1 MCRRHLQWFTE
12 ELAGIVER
20 RREEIKLIP
29 QVLDVTS
36 LMKKMHL
43 EPQEDETSAVDVYRL
58 LVESYNSSYSEC
70 TEALKHKSCQ
80 LGAISERLKN

>member
-1 MCRRHLQWFTE
+1 MQMCRRHLQWFTE

-36 LMKKMHL
+36 LMKKLHL
-43 EPQEDETSAVDVYRL
+43 EPQEVLCVL
-58 LVESYNSSYSEC
+58 LCLN
-70 TEALKHKSCQ
+70 TPT
-80 LGAISERLKN
+80 IT